1 MLTATLNHNLP
12 DLTDNLVN
20 QLKRD
25 PMFNECEL
33 MVVDNGSKEPLAK
46 HTTHQL
52 EDNVFFGGGFNVVLD
67 YFLNETDHEY
77 LYFLNNDL
85 IFHGPSFLTTSLKE
99 AKDSDAAVY
108 SPSVINASIEQC
120 HWKQMWNW
128 GKGLRE
134 VKWVDFQSP
143 LIRRDVLERIRQYPN
158 ELIYGW
164 GLDFYTGCITQEHNI
179 KTIVS
184 DSHTICHLNSQTFKQ
199 NKIDIGVSE
208 FCRNAETNMNTY
220 FKNSKYNTTYLN
232 LRKYGETYDKP
243 GNTKLQQLTTS

>member
-1 MLTATLNHNLP
+1 MLIATLNHNLP
-12 DLTDNLVN
+12 DLTDNLVE

-25 PMFNECEL
+25 PLFPECEL
-33 MVVDNGSKEPLAK
+33 MVVDNGSKEVKAK
-46 HTTHQL
+46 STTHSL
-52 EDNVFFGGGFNVVLD
+52 ESNVFFGGGFNVVLD
-67 YFLNETDHEY
+67 YFLETEHEW

-99 AKDSDAAVY
+99 AKESGAGVY
-108 SPSVINASIEQC
+108 SPSIINSSVEQC
-120 HWKQMWNW
+120 HWRQMWHW
-128 GKGLRE
+128 GNGLRE
-134 VKWVDFQSP
+134 VSWIDFQCP
-143 LIRRDVLERIRQYPN
+143 LIHRSVLEKIQQYPH

-184 DSHTICHLNSQTFKQ
+184 DNHTICHLNSQTFKQ

-220 FKNSKYNTTYLN
+220 FNNSQYNITYLN
-232 LRKYGETYDKP
+232 LRKYGETYD
-243 GNTKLQQLTTS
+243 TTTIQKK

>member
-1 MLTATLNHNLP
+1 MLIATLNHNLP
-12 DLTDNLVN
+12 DLTDNLVE

-25 PMFNECEL
+25 PLFLECEL
-33 MVVDNGSKEPLAK
+33 MVVDNGSKEALAR

-52 EDNVFFGGGFNVVLD
+52 ESNTFFGGGFNVVLD

-99 AKDSDAAVY
+99 AKSVNAAVY

-134 VKWVDFQSP
+134 VRWIDFQCP
-143 LIRRDVLERIRQYPN
+143 LIRRDVLEQVKQYPS
-158 ELIYGW
+158 ELVYGW
-164 GLDFYTGCITQEHNI
+164 GLDFYTGCITEGSSL

-184 DSHTICHLNSQTFKQ
+184 DTHTICHLNSQTFKQ
-199 NKIDIGVSE
+199 NKIDIGVTE
-208 FCRNAETNMNTY
+208 FCMNAETNMYN
-220 FKNSKYNTTYLN
+220 FFRNSEYYSLYLD
-232 LRKYGETYDKP
+232 LRRHGESYKV
-243 GNTKLQQLTTS
+243 